1 MQVLYDTENVPPVQ
15 RFDYYQA
22 GSARELAPVSVHGRA
37 PGRLRAAMSIAEV
50 DDIRLEHVTWSA
62 DAQLVTRRTERLIR
76 AQDPEC
82 YRLVLCASGVM
93 IGNQAG
99 NQVVLRTHD
108 MTLFDL
114 SRPCD
119 ATHGTD
125 RGPLQTMML
134 SIPRAQV
141 DVPHAMVRSLT
152 GTAIPRALPDRSLVV
167 QFLISLIQ
175 PAAPAPDPNLAD
187 VLRES
192 VTDLIRT
199 RLGLSN
205 GIGPHTRQTLW
216 MRHLNNLIW
225 QRHCDPD
232 FDVHHLAR
240 AANISTRSLH
250 LLCQRSGHTPMQ
262 LIKQARLQECHRD
275 LEDPALATTSIGD
288 IRVTHGY
295 TRADQFARDFRQ
307 QFGVSPSQLR
317 NPTPR

>member
-1 MQVLYDTENVPPVQ
+1 MQVLYDTEDVPPAE

-22 GSARELAPVSVHGRA
+22 GSARELAPASVHGRA
-37 PGRLRAAMSIAEV
+37 PVRLRAAMSVAEV

-82 YRLVLCASGVM
+82 YRIFLCANGVM
-93 IGNQAG
+93 IGDQAG
-99 NQVVLRTHD
+99 NRVVLRTHD

-125 RGPLQTMML
+125 RGLLQAVML

-141 DVPHAMVRSLT
+141 QVPHAMVRSLA
-152 GTAIPRALPDRSLVV
+152 GTLIPRALPDRSLVA
-167 QFLISLIQ
+167 QFLIGLIH
-175 PAAPAPDPNLAD
+175 PAAPAPDPDLAD

-205 GIGPHTRQTLW
+205 GISPHTRQTLW

-225 QRHCDPD
+225 QGHRDPD
-232 FDVHHLAR
+232 FDVHHLAT
-240 AANISTRSLH
+240 AANISTRFLQSLCH
-250 LLCQRSGHTPMQ
+250 HSGHTPTQ
-262 LIKQARLQECHRD
+262 LVKQVRLQECHRD
-275 LEDPALATTSIGD
+275 LRDPALVTKPLGH
-288 IRVTHGY
+288 IRATHGY

-307 QFGVSPSQLR
+307 QFGLSASQIR
-317 NPTPR
+317 NQTPR